1 MSTQIL
7 NSPPSKIA
15 KTLHQWQTSY
25 IHPFS
30 VYLQLER
37 GLSANT
43 LDAYLRDTEKLLG
56 FFAEEGIEPASASI
70 DDLQRFSA
78 ALYDIGLEA
87 RSHARIL
94 SGVRAFY
101 KYLLMTGQIETNPG
115 ELLVSPKIGTHLP
128 EALSVEEIDM
138 IERAVRLDTR
148 EGQRNKAI
156 IETLYSCGLRVSE
169 LCNIK
174 LSDLYLD
181 ERFMKVKGKGAK
193 ERLVP
198 MSGRAIK
205 ELKLYFLDR
214 NQWRIPS
221 EYQDYVF
228 ITIRRKIKNIGRIMV
243 FHLIKDLCA
252 KAGISKNV
260 SPHTFRHSFATHL
273 LEGGANLR
281 VIQAM
286 LGHESISTTEIY
298 THVDSA
304 RLREEILLHHPRNN
318 KQ

>member
-87 RSHARIL
+87 RSHARRL

-101 KYLLMTGQIETNPG
+101 K
-115 ELLVSPKIGTHLP
+115 
-128 EALSVEEIDM
+128 
-138 IERAVRLDTR
+138 
-148 EGQRNKAI
+148 
-156 IETLYSCGLRVSE
+156 
-169 LCNIK
+169 
-174 LSDLYLD
+174 
-181 ERFMKVKGKGAK
+181 
-193 ERLVP
+193 
-198 MSGRAIK
+198 
-205 ELKLYFLDR
+205 
-214 NQWRIPS
+214 
-221 EYQDYVF
+221 
-228 ITIRRKIKNIGRIMV
+228 
-243 FHLIKDLCA
+243 
-252 KAGISKNV
+252 
-260 SPHTFRHSFATHL
+260 
-273 LEGGANLR
+273 
-281 VIQAM
+281 
-286 LGHESISTTEIY
+286 
-298 THVDSA
+298 
-304 RLREEILLHHPRNN
+304 
-318 KQ
+318 